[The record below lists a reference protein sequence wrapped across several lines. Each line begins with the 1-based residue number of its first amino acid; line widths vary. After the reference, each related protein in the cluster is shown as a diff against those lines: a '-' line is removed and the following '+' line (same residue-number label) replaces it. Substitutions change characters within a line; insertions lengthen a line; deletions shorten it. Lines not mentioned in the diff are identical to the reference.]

1 MSRSASAPE
10 ETGQRMTV
18 LKALLERTHSAQYA
32 VFARDYNRHART
44 ASPEMK
50 APSRATFYR
59 WLNGD
64 LGTRPHPGHR
74 RVLASMFPGWEVA
87 ELTQTWESGMPLVRE
102 RSDRP
107 APATVGDLAG
117 VTHVFQNRPAFLR
130 EFSTS
135 RLFDAATE
143 IDGCGLSH
151 NLLCQQ
157 YSDGDL
163 AGLLGRARVRLLF
176 LDPDGEAIRARNA
189 EEGHADGHLSE
200 WTRVNLQVIAKH
212 RASLRA
218 EAADR
223 VQVRVYDETVRFQ
236 VMLID
241 GSLGIMQPYLPRGRG
256 LDSPTFVM
264 QPLVGAPSLYST
276 YRQMFDDIWARGAE
290 VPA

>member
-1 MSRSASAPE
+1 MPTKTARPTQDAQP
-10 ETGQRMTV
+10 TTV

-32 VFARDYNRHART
+32 VFVRDYNRHART

-87 ELTQTWESGMPLVRE
+87 ELTQTWEPGMPLVRE

-107 APATVGDLAG
+107 TPATVGDLAG

-143 IDGCGLSH
+143 VDGLGLSH

-163 AGLLGRARVRLLF
+163 ADLLGRARVRLLF
-176 LDPDGEAIRARNA
+176 LDPDGEAIRVRNT
-189 EEGHADGHLSE
+189 EEGHAEGHLSE

-212 RASLRA
+212 RASLSPD
-218 EAADR
+218 AADR
-223 VQVRVYDETVRFQ
+223 VQVRLYDETIRFQ

-241 GSLGIMQPYLPRGRG
+241 GNLGIVQPYLPRGRG
-256 LDSPTFVM
+256 LDSPTFAM
-264 QPLVGAPSLYST
+264 QHLIGAPSLYST
-276 YRQMFDDIWARGAE
+276 YRQIFDDIWARGSE
-290 VPA
+290 VAA

>member
-1 MSRSASAPE
+1 MMAWA
-10 ETGQRMTV
+10 
-18 LKALLERTHSAQYA
+18 SAQYA

-87 ELTQTWESGMPLVRE
+87 ELTQAWEPGMPLVRE

-117 VTHVFQNRPAFLR
+117 VTHVFQNRPAFIR

-143 IDGCGLSH
+143 VDACGLSH

-157 YSDGDL
+157 YPDSDL
-163 AGLLGRARVRLLF
+163 ADLLGRARVRLLF
-176 LDPDGEAIRARNA
+176 LDPDGEAIQVRNA
-189 EEGHADGHLSE
+189 EEGHAEAHLSE

-212 RASLRA
+212 RASLPP

-223 VQVRVYDETVRFQ
+223 VQVRLYDETVRFQ

-241 GSLGIMQPYLPRGRG
+241 GSLGIVQPYLPRVRG

-264 QPLVGAPSLYST
+264 QPMVGTPSLYST
-276 YRQMFDDIWARGAE
+276 YRQIFDDIWVRGTE